1 MKARNIGLIVIGILI
16 LLSCNKKQDSE
27 KFEVKHLHDNIYK
40 INSNNSNACHDV
52 YVSYYYNG
60 DQVGH
65 IDATDTVEMKKGSL
79 ELDILKVLKHFKN
92 KEAIALRIARNEK
105 VPLRIEI
112 REYVK
117 SYVYTTTI
125 FDTTIMVKPILNF
138 KNEDT
143 LYAKVAKGI
152 CARLEENGNLTYKYT
167 TYIKKYLYDRNCRI
181 SDSLLNVMVRIYK
194 ELDKTDY
201 KEYYAL
207 DEIPIL
213 SSYPHCYYSVQT
225 NMKADNYYLIM
236 AEDEEFLNTGIKNLV
251 VDNFSGAYKTPS
263 KPMTSWRFPE
273 ESGLQV
279 LFLVGINND
288 WSKQVIPIGIVA
300 IDNIYPT
307 NNEQSYTKSS
317 EYNIE
322 LQSSKQRIIISQKP
336 ELNGFATLTKLTI
349 GGNGLSCQVSF
360 SLTFGGDI
368 KSVTLVRE
376 KYLTYPYPYDG
387 YGYGVKPERRV
398 IDLTNK
404 TSPYKFSYT
413 LHLGDG
419 DNYLPVIVTDMR
431 GNQIEY
437 QINIPASFTRTPDTE
452 ININNNLN
460 VN

>member
-1 MKARNIGLIVIGILI
+1 MKARNIGLIVIGLLI
-16 LLSCNKKQDSE
+16 LLACNKKQDSE

-40 INSNNSNACHDV
+40 INSNNSDACHDV
-52 YVSYYYNG
+52 YVSYYYNE

-65 IDATDTVEMKKGSL
+65 IDATDTVEMKEGSL

-92 KEAIALRIARNEK
+92 KEAIALRIARNEI
-105 VPLRIEI
+105 VPLKIEI
-112 REYVK
+112 REYDFF
-117 SYVYTTTI
+117 
-125 FDTTIMVKPILNF
+125 FDTTIMVRPILKF

-143 LYAKVAKGI
+143 LYAKVTKGI
-152 CARLEENGNLTYKYT
+152 CARLEEKGNLTSYYT
-167 TYIKKYLYDRNCRI
+167 TSIRKYLYDRNCRI
-181 SDSLLNVMVRIYK
+181 SDSLLNVMVEITK
-194 ELDKTDY
+194 ELDRTNY
-201 KEYYAL
+201 KEYYPL
-207 DEIPIL
+207 DEIPVL
-213 SSYPHCYYSVQT
+213 SSYPDCYYSVQT
-225 NMKADNYYLIM
+225 NMKAENYYLIM
-236 AEDEEFLNTGIKNLV
+236 AEDEEYLNRSIKEKV
-251 VDNFSGAYKTPS
+251 VNNFPRAEKTVS
-263 KPMTSWRFPE
+263 KPLDFWRYSE
-273 ESGLQV
+273 RGGLQV

-288 WSKQVIPIGIVA
+288 WSKQVIPIGIIA

-307 NNEQSYTKSS
+307 NNKQLYTESS

-336 ELNGFATLTKLTI
+336 ELNGFATLTELTS

-376 KYLTYPYPYDG
+376 KYLTYPYPYDGYG